1 MPKYIVTKNKFP
13 RAPEFLKNKDD
24 FLSFAPALLSK
35 NGRRQIHLLNVDDV
49 VHTIDHDFQTQNK
62 KKIALVDYYE
72 SFEEHFLEFSNK
84 VFTKL
89 LATGKYK
96 KKDFI
101 IISGADPSNYNYEK
115 YVKLCNANQLKV
127 WPILFVNFFEH
138 RMRTYLRSSDS
149 ILKEINKKT
158 LDLSFSELVSERPHI
173 FLFLNGQARSHRIL
187 LLAML
192 QEKGILDKCLY
203 SFFAPR
209 DQINHAV
216 NVTLFRSK
224 TYTEKIK
231 PYIPF
236 LEALEF
242 PKYLTITENTVA
254 PKIITQEAHVITDKD
269 IELYKKT
276 YISLIT
282 ETVYFNR
289 ETIKDDVHDSHF
301 DGIFFTEKT
310 YRPIACQHPFIM
322 VARPHSLK
330 ALRERGYKTF
340 HPYIDESYDEIEDD
354 YERMDKI
361 LETVYDLSKKD
372 MLFWKSFLSFSRLIT
387 EHNYNVLCDSDHRT
401 LFFPWQESNI

>member
-1 MPKYIVTKNKFP
+1 MPRYIVTKYKFP
-13 RAPEFLKNKDD
+13 WVPNFLENKDD
-24 FLSFAPALLSK
+24 YLWFTPALLSK
-35 NGRRQIHLLNVDDV
+35 NGRRQIHLINVDDA

-72 SFEEHFLEFSNK
+72 SFEQHFLEFSNK

-89 LATGKYK
+89 IATGKYK

-101 IISGADPSNYNYEK
+101 IISGGEPSKYNYEK

-138 RMRTYLRSSDS
+138 RMYTYLRDTNNSLNQMP
-149 ILKEINKKT
+149 IQRLN
-158 LDLSFSELVSERPHI
+158 LSFRELASDKPHI

-203 SFFAPR
+203 SFFAPK
-209 DQINHAV
+209 DDVNHAI
-216 NVTLFRSK
+216 NVRLARSK
-224 TYTEKIK
+224 TFTQKIK
-231 PYIPF
+231 PYRPF
-236 LEALEF
+236 LDSMEF
-242 PKYLTITENTVA
+242 PKYLTISNNTSN
-254 PKIITQEAHVITDKD
+254 IITQEAHVITDKD

-282 ETVYFNR
+282 ETVYFKR
-289 ETIKDDVHDSHF
+289 ETIKDNVHDSHF
-301 DGIFFTEKT
+301 DGIFLTEKT
-310 YRPIACQHPFIM
+310 YRPIACRHPFIM
-322 VARPHSLK
+322 VSRPHTLK

-340 HPYIDESYDEIEDD
+340 SPYINESYDEIEDD

-361 LETVYDLSKKD
+361 LEIVDDLSKKD
-372 MLFWKSFLSFSRLIT
+372 MIFWKNFLSFSRLIT
-387 EHNYNVLCDSDHRT
+387 EHNYKILCNSDYRT
-401 LFFPWQESNI
+401 SFFPWQESNI

>member
-138 RMRTYLRSSDS
+138 RMHTYLRSSDS
-149 ILKEINKKT
+149 ILKEINKKR
-158 LDLSFSELVSERPHI
+158 LDRSFRELASDKPHI

-192 QEKGILDKCLY
+192 HEKGILDKCLY

-216 NVTLFRSK
+216 NVRLFRSK

-242 PKYLTITENTVA
+242 PKYLTITDNTVA

-289 ETIKDDVHDSHF
+289 ETIKDNIHDSHF

-354 YERMDKI
+354 YERLNKI
-361 LETVYDLSKKD
+361 LEITHELSKKD
-372 MLFWKSFLSFSRLIT
+372 MLFWKNFLIFSKLIA
-387 EHNYNVLCDSDHRT
+387 EHNYNVLCNSDHRT